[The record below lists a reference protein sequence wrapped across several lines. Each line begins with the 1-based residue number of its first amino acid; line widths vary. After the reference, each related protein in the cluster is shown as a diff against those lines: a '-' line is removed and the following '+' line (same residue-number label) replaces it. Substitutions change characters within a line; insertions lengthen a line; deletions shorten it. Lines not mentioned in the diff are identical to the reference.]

1 MILRGDA
8 MSDSD
13 LRERVAEACRV
24 LARLDLTK
32 AATGHVSA
40 RVPGAERALVRAR
53 GPGELG
59 VRYTTAQQ
67 IIEVDFDG
75 KAIGAPQEGLES
87 PIEVFIHTAVYRAR
101 PDVNA
106 VVHVHP
112 TAVVL
117 FTICN
122 KPLLPLY
129 GAYDPAS
136 LALALEGIPTYERSI
151 LISTPQLGADLV
163 RAMGGASTCMMRGHG
178 ITTVGA
184 SVEEAALAAIHL
196 NDLATVNYQARLLG
210 DPVPI
215 SKEDQDA
222 FRGMARARERAGADR
237 PPPRTAALWRYY
249 CALTADR

>member
-1 MILRGDA
+1 
-8 MSDSD
+8 MSDGD
-13 LRERVAEACRV
+13 LSERVAEACRV

-40 RVPGAERALVRAR
+40 RIPGTERALIRAR

-59 VRYTTAQQ
+59 VRYTTAKQ

-75 KAIGAPQEGLES
+75 RTIGKPEEGLES
-87 PIEVFIHTAVYRAR
+87 PIEVFIHTAVYRTR

-122 KPLLPLY
+122 TPLLPLY

-136 LALALEGIPTYERSI
+136 LQLALEGIPTYERSI
-151 LISTPQLGADLV
+151 LISTPELGADLV
-163 RAMGGASTCMMRGHG
+163 RAMGKASTCMMRGHG
-178 ITTVGA
+178 ITTIGA

-210 DPVPI
+210 DPMPI

-222 FRGMARARERAGADR
+222 FARVGRARERAGAGTEAGR
-237 PPPRTAALWRYY
+237 PAGRTAALWRYY
-249 CALTADR
+249 CALTSDRG

>member
-1 MILRGDA
+1 MSGTTIFAKACGRGP
-8 MSDSD
+8 
-13 LRERVAEACRV
+13 CRV
-24 LARLDLTK
+24 LGALDLTK

-40 RVPGAERALVRAR
+40 RIPGTDRALVRAR

-59 VRYTTAQQ
+59 VRYTTAKQ
-67 IIEVDFDG
+67 IVEVDLDG
-75 KAIGAPQEGLES
+75 KLIGAPEEAGLET

-112 TAVVL
+112 TTVVL

-129 GAYDPAS
+129 GAYDPGS
-136 LALALEGIPTYERSI
+136 LQLALEGIPTYERSI
-151 LISTPQLGADLV
+151 LISTPELGAELA
-163 RAMGGASTCMMRGHG
+163 RAIGQSSTCMMRGHG
-178 ITTVGA
+178 ITTVGT

-215 SKEDQDA
+215 PKEEQDA
-222 FRGMARARERAGADR
+222 FRRGPGSRSGAGGR
-237 PPPRTAALWRYY
+237 VAALWRYY
-249 CALTADR
+249 CALTEA

>member
-1 MILRGDA
+1 
-8 MSDSD
+8 MSDGD

-24 LARLDLTK
+24 LGALDLTK

-40 RVPGAERALVRAR
+40 RIPGSNRALVRAR

-59 VRYTTAQQ
+59 VRYTTAKQ
-67 IIEVDFDG
+67 IIEVDLDG
-75 KAIGAPQEGLES
+75 KLIGAPEEAGLET
-87 PIEVFIHTAVYRAR
+87 PIEVFIHTALYRAR

-112 TAVVL
+112 TTVVL

-129 GAYDPAS
+129 GAYDPGS
-136 LALALEGIPTYERSI
+136 LQLALEGIPTYERSI
-151 LISTPQLGADLV
+151 LISTPELGAELARV
-163 RAMGGASTCMMRGHG
+163 IGPSSTCMMRGHG
-178 ITTVGA
+178 ITTVGT

-215 SKEDQDA
+215 PKDEQDA
-222 FRGMARARERAGADR
+222 FRRGPGSPSGAGR
-237 PPPRTAALWRYY
+237 RVAALWRYY
-249 CALTADR
+249 CALTGA